1 MDHKERTLTVMERD
15 MSQPFDQV
23 SAIVCGEDI
32 LNRVFGTER
41 YDAFCGGQQEEIVIP
56 EDRMSCGAETL
67 EKPQGGQ

>member
-15 MSQPFDQV
+15 TSQPFDQV

-41 YDAFCGGQQEEIVIP
+41 YDAFCGGQQEEIMIA
-56 EDRMSCGAETL
+56 EDGTGSCAETFD
-67 EKPQGGQ
+67 KPQGGQ